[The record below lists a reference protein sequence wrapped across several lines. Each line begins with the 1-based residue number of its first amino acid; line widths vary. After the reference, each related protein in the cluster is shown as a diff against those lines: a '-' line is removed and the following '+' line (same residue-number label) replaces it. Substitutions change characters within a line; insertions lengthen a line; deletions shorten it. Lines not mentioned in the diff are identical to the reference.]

1 MEDLLEE
8 YLDYLVVEKGLA
20 HNTIEAYRRDLTA
33 FRKYLEAQEI
43 RKVSAV
49 SRYHILQY
57 LQHLKKK
64 GKNSGTRARTLSA
77 LRTFFR
83 FLLQEGKLDVNP
95 TNLVEAPKIQRT
107 LPGVLSMDEVELLLR
122 QPDQNS
128 PRGFRDA
135 AMLELLYATGI
146 RVSEL
151 ITLTMDRV
159 NFEVGYLTPLGK
171 GNRERIIPLG
181 EVARDRVQLYLR
193 EGHPKLA
200 RKAMSNYLFINGSGK
215 ALTRQGFWKIIKKYQ
230 KKAGIEKRVTPH
242 TLRHSFATHLLE
254 RGADLRSVQSMLGH
268 VDIST
273 TQIYTHVNRKR
284 LKEIYLKYHPRA

>member
-20 HNTIEAYRRDLTA
+20 HNTIEAYRRDLTS
-33 FRKYLEAQEI
+33 FRVYLETQGI
-43 RKVSAV
+43 RKASAV

-95 TNLVEAPKIQRT
+95 TNLVEAPKMQRT
-107 LPGVLSMDEVELLLR
+107 LPGVLSMDEVEVLLR

-193 EGHPKLA
+193 EGRPKLA

-284 LKEIYLKYHPRA
+284 LKEIYLKHHPRA